1 MYRHFVGIFRAAIA
15 FLANLEFLRRVGL
28 SIGEDRQTD
37 DSRAKG
43 EGEDFLHISEDEFV
57 LYMPEPYSSYITL

>member
-15 FLANLEFLRRVGL
+15 FLANLEFLRRYR
-28 SIGEDRQTD
+28 SAKTDRRTI
-37 DSRAKG
+37 RAKG